1 MARIRFAALGAA
13 LMIASAAAGAQAPLD
28 TRPAAEGR
36 GGRGHGARDQGRA
49 GKALLKGIKL
59 SDSQK
64 SQIKQIR
71 TKYRDQF
78 KVQREQ
84 RPTGQ
89 PSDSA
94 RGVRREQLQQ
104 SLQQEMSEIRGVLTV
119 DQRVQFDSNV
129 ATVKARMQDRA
140 QGHEGKHGKKG
151 GRGNRGR

>member
-64 SQIKQIR
+64 TQIKQIR

-78 KVQREQ
+78 QVVTRVCDSSVT
-84 RPTGQ
+84 RVRHSSYGPTSQ
-89 PSDSA
+89 PA
-94 RGVRREQLQQ
+94 LAWA
-104 SLQQEMSEIRGVLTV
+104 SE
-119 DQRVQFDSNV
+119 
-129 ATVKARMQDRA
+129 
-140 QGHEGKHGKKG
+140 
-151 GRGNRGR
+151 